1 MAGVPIFRNAISESF
16 DPSLA
21 FSPKIHHPQPD
32 LSMDFTLLY
41 FFIPVFAAISITPGL
56 CMTLALTMG
65 MRIGVRHTMKMMVG
79 ELVGVLLIVTVV
91 VVGGGGFIA
100 SHPLLL
106 TVFKYVGG
114 AYLVF
119 VGIQMMQSR
128 GVMAVRP
135 DDVATF
141 KLGFVNLAGQGF
153 ITAVANPKGW
163 AFFLA
168 LAPGFIN
175 YEVNIWPQT
184 LAMLLIVL
192 VLEFISLMLYATSGQ
207 ILGKLLI
214 EANNVARLNRVAGVM
229 MISVGVWLALS

>member
-1 MAGVPIFRNAISESF
+1 
-16 DPSLA
+16 
-21 FSPKIHHPQPD
+21 
-32 LSMDFTLLY
+32 MDFSLLI

-65 MRIGVRHTMKMMVG
+65 MRIGVRQTMKMMVG
-79 ELVGVLLIVTVV
+79 ELAGVLLIVTVV

-114 AYLVF
+114 LYLVF
-119 VGIQMMQSR
+119 VGAQMMRSR

-135 DDVATF
+135 DGSASF
-141 KLGFVNLAGQGF
+141 KLDFFSLAGQGF
-153 ITAVANPKGW
+153 ITAIANPKGW

-175 YEVNIWPQT
+175 YDIDIWPQT
-184 LAMLLIVL
+184 VAMLSIVL
-192 VLEFISLMLYATSGQ
+192 VFEFTSLMLYAAGGQ
-207 ILGKLLI
+207 ALGKLLLQN
-214 EANNVARLNRVAGVM
+214 NNVVLINRVAGTM
-229 MISVGVWLALS
+229 MMGVGVWLALS